1 MPPTQQQQIDALK
14 AEVAALKDRQ
24 DKADTMR
31 EQTHAMVGHV
41 QSKVD
46 DMHQALM
53 EPPPFDPDQKSLIAR
68 MVEITVNIEAGQRTA
83 NNVLGA
89 LKWLSGLILAA
100 GIIYAA
106 WRTGHVPKE

>member
-14 AEVAALKDRQ
+14 AEVAALKTRQ

-31 EQTHAMVGHV
+31 EQTHTMVAG
-41 QSKVD
+41 
-46 DMHQALM
+46 MYQALM
-53 EPPPFDPDQKSLIAR
+53 EPQIGHGDKNLVER
-68 MVEITVNIEAGQRTA
+68 MAEVTVNIEAGQRTA

-100 GIIYAA
+100 GVIYAA
-106 WRTGHVPKE
+106 WKTGHQPKG